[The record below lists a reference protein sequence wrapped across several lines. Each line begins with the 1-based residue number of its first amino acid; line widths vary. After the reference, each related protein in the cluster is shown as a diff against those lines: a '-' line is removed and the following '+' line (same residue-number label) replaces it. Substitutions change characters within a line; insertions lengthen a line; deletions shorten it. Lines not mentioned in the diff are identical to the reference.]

1 MLAVSAQQRN
11 GSKMP
16 SGTTRRTFF
25 STSALMAAFSATG
38 KAKAVRRERTLTG
51 AEVYER
57 IGVRPLINGAGTLTI
72 LGGSIMPPEVV
83 RAMEQAS
90 RYFVDLPDLQVKVGA
105 RIAEILGV
113 PAAMVTAGAA
123 SAITVATA
131 ACITRG
137 DRKRYAVLPNT
148 EGMPNE
154 VIQQRSHRSGYEAQM
169 LVAGAKIV
177 WVETL
182 EEAERAIGPATAM
195 MFYLNKNDAV
205 GRVSRQQ
212 WIELGKKH
220 NIPLF
225 NDAAADVPPPR
236 RLSEIWKE
244 GFDLVAFSGGK
255 GLMGPQCS
263 GLLLGRKDLIE
274 AGRPAISPAG
284 GIGRGMKVG
293 KEEMIGLLAAVERYM
308 RTDHDAEI
316 RMLEGRVRE
325 MMRMLA
331 GVKGIETAIQVPPIA
346 NEVPR
351 LVVKWDEA
359 AKRLT
364 SAELV
369 RKLREGDPPI
379 AVLNEGRGSL
389 LVSVWMMRGNEHRTV
404 ARRLR
409 ELLA

>member
-1 MLAVSAQQRN
+1 
-11 GSKMP
+11 MP
-16 SGTTRRTFF
+16 TTTTRRKFF
-25 STSALMAAFSATG
+25 STPAVMAALGAPG
-38 KAKAVRRERTLTG
+38 KAGAARRERTLAG
-51 AEVYER
+51 AAVYER

-137 DRKRYAVLPNT
+137 DRKRYAALPNT

-182 EEAERAIGPATAM
+182 EEAERAIGPVTAM
-195 MFYLNKNDAV
+195 MFYLNKNDAA
-205 GRVSRQQ
+205 GRISRRQ
-212 WIELGKKH
+212 WIQLGKKH

-225 NDAAADVPPPR
+225 NDAAADVPPAR

-274 AGRPAISPAG
+274 AARPAISPAG

-293 KEEMIGLLAAVERYM
+293 KEEMIGLLAAVERYV

-331 GVKGIETAIQVPPIA
+331 GVEGIETAVKVPPIA
-346 NEVPR
+346 NEVPH
-351 LVVKWDEA
+351 LAVKWDEA
-359 AKRLT
+359 AKRIT
-364 SAELV
+364 SAEVV

-409 ELLA
+409 EVLA